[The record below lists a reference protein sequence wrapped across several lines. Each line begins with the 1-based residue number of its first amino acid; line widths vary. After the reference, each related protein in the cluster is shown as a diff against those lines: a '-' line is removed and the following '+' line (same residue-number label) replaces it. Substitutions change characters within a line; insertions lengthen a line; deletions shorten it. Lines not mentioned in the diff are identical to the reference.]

1 MATTYSINF
10 ENQTPETWTL
20 CVYQTLP
27 DSPGLD
33 SVSWK
38 QTRVPTQGVSG
49 VQWQIQYLACL
60 ANYKQTGGKGVY
72 KASQKLPTDLGKAWD
87 CVYNDG
93 VQQLIASG
101 STTSG
106 QLLLA
111 NKSQKLANLAIG
123 VDGDI
128 ALVKSNVY
136 SGNNAQFV
144 VKPKY
149 YVALYT
155 NLTQGEVIS
164 GNQIHGP
171 LEVVF
176 AGGDTEKDYVARIEG
191 SNFIF
196 EEVNSNFRIV
206 APYDQVKERVEQQKR
221 SEIAKELSF

>member
-10 ENQTPETWTL
+10 SNETPETWTL

-38 QTRVPTQGVSG
+38 QTRVPTQGESG

-72 KASQKLPTDLGKAWD
+72 KASQKLPTDLGMAWD
-87 CVYNDG
+87 CIYQDD
-93 VQQLIASG
+93 VQQLVSAG
-101 STTSG
+101 STTQG
-106 QLLLA
+106 QLLLS
-111 NKSQKLANLAIG
+111 NKSEKMANLAIG
-123 VDGDI
+123 MDGDI

-176 AGGDTEKDYVARIEG
+176 AGGETEKDYVARIEG

-196 EEVNSNFRIV
+196 EEVNSNNKLV
-206 APYDQVKERVEQQKR
+206 APYEQVQARVAEQQR
-221 SEIAKELSF
+221 LALAF

>member
-10 ENQTPETWTL
+10 LNETPETWTL

-38 QTRVPTQGVSG
+38 QTRVPTQGESG
-49 VQWQIQYLACL
+49 VQWEIQYLACL

-72 KASQKLPTDLGKAWD
+72 KASQKLQTDLGMAWD
-87 CVYNDG
+87 CIYQDD
-93 VQQLIASG
+93 VQQLVAAG
-101 STTSG
+101 STTQG
-106 QLLLA
+106 QLLLS
-111 NKSQKLANLAIG
+111 NKSEKMANLAIG
-123 VDGDI
+123 MDGDI

-176 AGGDTEKDYVARIEG
+176 AGGETEKDYVARIEG

-196 EEVNSNFRIV
+196 EEVNSNNKLV
-206 APYDQVKERVEQQKR
+206 APYEQVQARVAEQQR
-221 SEIAKELSF
+221 LALAF